1 MGDDGALNERSEK
14 GKPLLELILL
24 VRALTRRWGLVA
36 LPTLIVSA
44 LTLPDLLARPSGGG
58 YTVTI
63 DYSAAPVYDAIPRTE
78 GDYQDLWI
86 SSEYTVNAFTD
97 WVRGSRF
104 RDEVIEAANARGA
117 AIPGGAL
124 SIAADNVK
132 SIGRVTFGWTDAA
145 ALNLIAEAVIEVLQT
160 RSHLY
165 FAQLGGQPA
174 VVTILNRTE
183 PTPAPPPIADRFSP
197 LIRIGLGAGAGI
209 GLALLAFYLDPAVRR
224 REDVEALGLSVIGTI
239 PK

>member
-1 MGDDGALNERSEK
+1 M
-14 GKPLLELILL
+14 ELILL
-24 VRALTRRWGLVA
+24 VRALTMRWWLVT
-36 LPTLIVSA
+36 LPILIVGA
-44 LTLPDLLARPSGGG
+44 LTLPDLLNRPTGSGG

-63 DYSAAPVYDAIPRTE
+63 DYSAAPAYDAIPRTE

-104 RDEVIEAANARGA
+104 RDDVIEAANARGA
-117 AIPGGAL
+117 AIPSGAL
-124 SIAADNVK
+124 SLAADNVK
-132 SIGRVTFGWTDAA
+132 SIGRVAFGWTDADT
-145 ALNLIAEAVIEVLQT
+145 LNLIADAVIEVLQT
-160 RSHLY
+160 RSQFY

-174 VVTILNRTE
+174 AVTILNRTE
-183 PTPAPPPIADRFSP
+183 PTSAPPPIVDRFSP
-197 LIRIGLGAGAGI
+197 FIRIGLGAAAGI

-224 REDVEALGLSVIGTI
+224 REDIEALGLPVIATI

>member
-1 MGDDGALNERSEK
+1 M
-14 GKPLLELILL
+14 ELILL
-24 VRALTRRWGLVA
+24 TRALIMRWWLVA
-36 LPTLIVSA
+36 LPIVIVGA
-44 LTLPDLLARPSGGG
+44 LTLPDLLNRPTISGG

-63 DYSAAPVYDAIPRTE
+63 DYSAAPAYDAIPRPE

-104 RDEVIEAANARGA
+104 QDDVIEIANASGA
-117 AIPGGAL
+117 AIPNGAL

-132 SIGRVTFGWTDAA
+132 SIGRVSFGWTDAET
-145 ALNLIAEAVIEVLQT
+145 LNTIADAVIEALQT
-160 RSHLY
+160 RSHRY

-174 VVTILNRTE
+174 AVTILNRTE
-183 PTPAPPPIADRFSP
+183 PTPAPPPIVDRFSP
-197 LIRIGLGAGAGI
+197 FIRIGLGAAAGI
-209 GLALLAFYLDPAVRR
+209 GLALLAFYLDPTVRR
-224 REDVEALGLSVIGTI
+224 REDIEALGLPTIATI